1 MHEDEQH
8 QPSVPLRT
16 RFKRPNESLWLSIGF
31 RGVSTCGN
39 SARPMVTF
47 SRLALDDLEWAKSR
61 MPMDSAPRLV
71 ARLWRHI
78 SWRRRRQLG
87 LSVGLMTTSAL
98 LDVVSLGAVLP
109 FITVLANPDRVF
121 DNEIVSRVAGVF
133 GIETAAG
140 LILPLAAVFALTAV
154 VAGASRVVSLWVVV
168 RVTAGISGDMG
179 IEAYRRTLHQPY
191 ETHVQR
197 NSGEVMSNILVKV
210 ETACQSVLHQVLALC
225 GSALTVVSITA
236 ALIVIEPLT
245 ALIAMAGLGC
255 GYALIGW
262 AAKRKL
268 DRNSLI
274 LAETRAST
282 FRDVQEGLGGIR
294 DILLDGSQSHFV
306 RLFEKSER
314 NMKRASATN
323 QIIATT
329 PRFAMEVI
337 ALVLIA
343 GLAYWINQRTGSVA
357 SSLPV
362 LGALA
367 LGGQRLLPALQQGF
381 VSWSMIVGSRKT
393 VVEAIEFL
401 DQPIDDADLV
411 RYEPSGL
418 SHQIRL
424 SGVSFRYQQT
434 SEDVLKDVD
443 LVFEQGQRI
452 GIVGPTG
459 SGKSTLLDLIMGLLE
474 PTTGTLEVDGVAI
487 IGVDRQRWMR
497 SIAHVPQHVF
507 LTDESF
513 EANIVFGS
521 IDSHTENTRV
531 RDAAARACISD
542 FIEAR
547 PNGYREVIG
556 ERGVRLSGGQRQ
568 RIGIARAL
576 YRQPDVLILDE
587 ATSALD
593 VVTERGVMAGIADL
607 DDDVTILQVAHR
619 LSTVEGCDV
628 IVEMAAGRIV
638 ATGTFAS
645 LLQSSPSFRHMV
657 TTAGAGQEDG

>member
-1 MHEDEQH
+1 
-8 QPSVPLRT
+8 
-16 RFKRPNESLWLSIGF
+16 
-31 RGVSTCGN
+31 
-39 SARPMVTF
+39 MVW
-47 SRLALDDLEWAKSR
+47 SGANNR
-61 MPMDSAPRLV
+61 MPMESVPRLI

-78 SWRRRRQLG
+78 SWRRKRQLG
-87 LSVGLMTTSAL
+87 LSVGLMTISAL
-98 LDVVSLGAVLP
+98 LDVISLGAVLP
-109 FITVLANPDRVF
+109 FITVLASPDRVF
-121 DNEIVSRVAGVF
+121 DNEIVSRAAGAF
-133 GIETAAG
+133 GIETAAD
-140 LILPLAAVFALTAV
+140 LILPLAVGFALTAV
-154 VAGASRVVSLWVVV
+154 VAGVSRLVSLWVAV
-168 RVTAGISGDMG
+168 RVTAGVASDLG

-191 ETHVQR
+191 EAHVQR
-197 NSGEVMSNILVKV
+197 NSGEVMSSILTKV
-210 ETACQSVLHQVLALC
+210 EATSNSVVRQLLALC
-225 GSALTVVSITA
+225 GSALTVVSIVA

-245 ALIAMAGLGC
+245 ALIAMVGLGC
-255 GYALIGW
+255 GYALIGR

-268 DRNSLI
+268 DHNSLI
-274 LAETRAST
+274 IAETRAST

-306 RLFEKSER
+306 RLFEKSDR
-314 NMKRASATN
+314 SMKRAYATN
-323 QIIATT
+323 QIIGAT
-329 PRFAMEVI
+329 PRFAMEGI
-337 ALVLIA
+337 ALVLIT

-381 VSWSMIVGSRKT
+381 LSWSTIVGSRKT

-401 DQPIDDADLV
+401 DQPIDDANLI

-434 SEDVLKDVD
+434 AEDVLKDVD
-443 LVFEQGQRI
+443 LVFQRGQRI

-474 PTTGTLEVDGVAI
+474 PTTGILEVDGLAI
-487 IGVDRQRWMR
+487 RGADRQRWMR
-497 SIAHVPQHVF
+497 TTAHVPQHVF

-521 IDSHTENTRV
+521 ADSPTEESRV

-542 FIEAR
+542 FIEGR
-547 PNGYREVIG
+547 PNGYREIIG

-593 VVTERGVMAGIADL
+593 VVTERDVMAEIAGL
-607 DDDVTILQVAHR
+607 GNDVTILQVAHR
-619 LSTVEGCDV
+619 LSTVEDCDM
-628 IVEMAAGRIV
+628 IVEMEAGRVV

-645 LLQSSPSFRHMV
+645 LLQSSPSFRHTV
-657 TTAGAGQEDG
+657 TTAGADKEDS